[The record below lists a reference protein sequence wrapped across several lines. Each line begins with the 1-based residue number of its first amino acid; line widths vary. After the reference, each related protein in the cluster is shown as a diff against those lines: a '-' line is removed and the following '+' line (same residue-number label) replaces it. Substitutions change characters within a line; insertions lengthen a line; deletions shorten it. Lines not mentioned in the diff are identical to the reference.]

1 MAELDLEGLL
11 SPEDLGAEW
20 EHNLHELSPQV
31 QKCDGAEAVTARLEE
46 MGIPQV
52 TLYSSTTRNNDLKTL

>member
-1 MAELDLEGLL
+1 MVELDLEGLL

-20 EHNLHELSPQV
+20 EHSLHELSPQV

-52 TLYSSTTRNNDLKTL
+52 TLLLSDTQ